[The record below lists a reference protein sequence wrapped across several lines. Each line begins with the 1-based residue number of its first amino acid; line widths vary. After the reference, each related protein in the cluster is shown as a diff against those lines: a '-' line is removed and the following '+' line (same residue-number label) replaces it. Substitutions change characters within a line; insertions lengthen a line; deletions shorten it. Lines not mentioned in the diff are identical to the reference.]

1 MLYRLSEGSDIIQA
15 MKAIGC
21 DPGGIKIMAKK
32 ARRHLFFIKQMRTPA
47 ANILKQDAL
56 AIGAELAV
64 PGGVIVCE
72 TERVDGIL
80 ICSQTQLE
88 ILAKKELAQPFGL
101 KAIAKELQR
110 YVKLPAH
117 PTQLMGV
124 LNINDDSFFSSS
136 RVKSADFLQRA
147 ETMIAEGADILD
159 IGGVSSRP
167 GSEPVSEAEELERV
181 RGAIDAIYGAKLY
194 EKARFS
200 IDSYAP
206 KVIDYALSKGFKIVN
221 DITGLSD
228 DAVCKAAAG
237 YNAQVCIMHMQGSP
251 RDMQVNPEY
260 DDVVCAVDS
269 FFEERIEKAKS
280 FGISDL
286 ILDTGIGFGKTLEH
300 NLALIKQ
307 QSNFLKYGY
316 PLLAGASR
324 KSMIDKISP
333 SPVEARLPGTLAIH
347 LKALDEGAS
356 IIRAHDVP
364 EHAQAMAVHK
374 ALSLA

>member
-1 MLYRLSEGSDIIQA
+1 MLYRLSEGSDIALA

-21 DPGGIKIMAKK
+21 DAGGIKIMAKK
-32 ARRHLFFIKQMRTPA
+32 AQRHLFFIKQMRTPA

-56 AIGAELAV
+56 AVGAELAV

-110 YVKLPAH
+110 YVKLPTH
-117 PTQLMGV
+117 PLQLMGV

-136 RVKSADFLQRA
+136 RVKSADFLKRA

-228 DAVCKAAAG
+228 DAVCKVAAS
-237 YNAQVCIMHMQGSP
+237 YDAQVCIMHMKGSP
-251 RDMQVNPEY
+251 RDMQANPEY
-260 DDVVCAVDS
+260 DDVVCAVDA

-286 ILDTGIGFGKTLEH
+286 ILDTGIGFGKKLEH

-307 QSNFLKYGY
+307 QSSFLKHGY
-316 PLLAGASR
+316 PLLVGASR
-324 KSMIDKISP
+324 KSMIDKIFP

-347 LKALDEGAS
+347 LKALDEGVS
-356 IIRAHDVP
+356 VIRAHDVL
-364 EHAQAMAVHK
+364 EHAQAMRVHR
-374 ALSLA
+374 ALSPA